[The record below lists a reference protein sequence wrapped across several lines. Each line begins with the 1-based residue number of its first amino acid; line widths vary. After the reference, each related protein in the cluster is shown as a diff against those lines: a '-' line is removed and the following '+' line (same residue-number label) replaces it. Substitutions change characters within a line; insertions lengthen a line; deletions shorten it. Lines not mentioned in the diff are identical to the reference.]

1 MDTQISFGIEET
13 TDGFLAYQLQNP
25 SCYTYGST
33 EEEAYEA
40 IYTLTHEERE
50 MYTWRS
56 GTKDV
61 KHRMPQSLTMMPF
74 LRATLCFYESRP
86 MVL

>member
-25 SCYTYGST
+25 SCYAYGST

-40 IYTLTHEERE
+40 LYTLTLEERE
-50 MYTWRS
+50 MYTW
-56 GTKDV
+56 
-61 KHRMPQSLTMMPF
+61 
-74 LRATLCFYESRP
+74 EEWN
-86 MVL
+86 